1 MTDIEITD
9 EMIEQA
15 KEHVLCVM
23 NFAHHEHVDSRRF
36 TVNFFGEKL
45 EFILCVCE
53 CGRVEYFRPN
63 EEGGMVRF
71 REG

>member
-15 KEHVLCVM
+15 KQHIQCVM
-23 NFAHHEHVDSRRF
+23 HFAHHEHVDSRTF
-36 TVNFFGEKL
+36 TVDFFGEEL

-53 CGRVEYFRPN
+53 CGRKEYFRPN
-63 EEGGMVRF
+63 DIGGMYHF
-71 REG
+71 EC

>member
-15 KEHVLCVM
+15 KEHVQCVM
-23 NFAHHEHVDSRRF
+23 NFAHHEHVFSRRF
-36 TVNFFGEKL
+36 TVDWFGEEM
-45 EFILCVCE
+45 EFILCVCL
-53 CGRVEYFRPN
+53 CGRVEYFTPLDG
-63 EEGGMVRF
+63 GGMVRF